1 MDLVERIVSGDD
13 QVISNLPPELIL
25 TVALDYL
32 EPADILR
39 LCRVSHAF
47 NTTLCRNAQ
56 FWRLLIRR
64 DLTDRPVS
72 ESVDPR
78 DMYRTSVMDLQDH
91 ELNRQLQDAA
101 GRGYEKL
108 VDRLINDGANYYG
121 GALVAAAHA
130 GHMKIVNRLLA
141 QIAGARFH
149 PSFKQILYN
158 HALASAAEGGHPEIV
173 NRLLQAGA
181 DDYTNGFI
189 RAIEEGHEAIM
200 NQMLQLGVNLN
211 PALSAAAES
220 GHRDM
225 VKRLLEL
232 GANNYGV
239 AMNDAIEGG
248 HPDIAQLIR
257 EWRETH

>member
-1 MDLVERIVSGDD
+1 MDLVERIESGDD
-13 QVISNLPPELIL
+13 QVISNLPPDLIL

-32 EPADILR
+32 EPDEILR
-39 LCRVSHAF
+39 LCRVSRAF
-47 NTTLCRNAQ
+47 NDTLCQNSQ

-64 DLTDRPVS
+64 DLTDRPVP

-78 DMYRTSVMDLQDH
+78 DLYRTSVRDLPNH
-91 ELNRQLQDAA
+91 GVNSQLQYAA
-101 GRGYEKL
+101 GHGYEKL
-108 VDRLINDGANYYG
+108 VDRLLNEGANYYG
-121 GALVAAAHA
+121 GALVAAAQA

-141 QIAGARFH
+141 QIAGSQFH

-158 HALASAAEGGHPEIV
+158 HALGSAAEGGHHEIV

-181 DDYTNGFI
+181 NDYTGGFI
-189 RAIEEGHEAIM
+189 GAVEGGDQEIM

-211 PALSAAAES
+211 RALSAAAES

-232 GANNYGV
+232 GASNYGV

-248 HPDIAQLIR
+248 HPAIAQLIR